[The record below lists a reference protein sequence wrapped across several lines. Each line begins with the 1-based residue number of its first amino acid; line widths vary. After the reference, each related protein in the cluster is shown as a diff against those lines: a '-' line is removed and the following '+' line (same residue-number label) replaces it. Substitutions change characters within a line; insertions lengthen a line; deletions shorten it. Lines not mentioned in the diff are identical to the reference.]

1 MIQILIWSCSDPPQ
15 VPWTSCI
22 SLLRSQPQRSVSSL
36 WHWNINQDGN
46 KLGLSS
52 WRLNEW
58 GTISQEISDSWVTRL
73 SPVHHI
79 PTPSPLNIYI
89 NLLTVIMPV
98 PHIFPSGE
106 FCQGAWSSVSS
117 SRTLCRRAPRKP
129 WLFWWFSHHW
139 GVPGGSGGAPVQ
151 RWRVPILH
159 GKAAVILWW
168 VLWLKLYIYIAT
180 IVFDYDH
187 YYYQNYYQYI
197 AIRIILYII
206 SYG

>member
-106 FCQGAWSSVSS
+106 FCQGAWSSEDSQWAHPV
-117 SRTLCRRAPRKP
+117 RCAGARRENHGC
-129 WLFWWFSHHW
+129 F
-139 GVPGGSGGAPVQ
+139 GGSHTTGAFQVVQ
-151 RWRVPILH
+151 EEPLCNDDEFLYSMARRRWFCD
-159 GKAAVILWW
+159 G
-168 VLWLKLYIYIAT
+168 
-180 IVFDYDH
+180 
-187 YYYQNYYQYI
+187 
-197 AIRIILYII
+197 
-206 SYG
+206 SCG

>member
-1 MIQILIWSCSDPPQ
+1 M
-15 VPWTSCI
+15 
-22 SLLRSQPQRSVSSL
+22 
-36 WHWNINQDGN
+36 GN
-46 KLGLSS
+46 KAKPCTSHPY
-52 WRLNEW
+52 
-58 GTISQEISDSWVTRL
+58 TISIEHLHQFTHSDHASPPYFSLRRILPRRL
-73 SPVHHI
+73 V
-79 PTPSPLNIYI
+79 LR
-89 NLLTVIMPV
+89 
-98 PHIFPSGE
+98 G
-106 FCQGAWSSVSS
+106 QSVSS

-168 VLWLKLYIYIAT
+168 VLWLKLYIYIYIAT

-206 SYG
+206 SYGYIYMIYSCGMLLDVLGLSERLLIMTNHDFSHWHCHLELFPNSWINSD